1 MNPQND
7 TSTTAGKIA
16 DLQDRLAKS
25 RQPAGEDAVRA
36 VHNAGRLTA
45 RERVEALLDDGSFV
59 EIDALARHRS
69 KVFDLEK
76 ERPLTDG
83 VVTGHGT
90 IDGRPVCVFSQDAT
104 LFEGKIGETTGAKII
119 KVLELALKSGT
130 PVIGFYD
137 GAGARLKE
145 GIIALDMYSRI
156 LRLQTQASGVIPQIA
171 VVAGECRVR
180 RRHLHRRAG
189 FPVYGRQPRRG
200 GRGSGDR
207 HRPHRGSRRVRRTG
221 HGGRRAELPAL
232 Q

>member
-69 KVFDLEK
+69 KAFDLEK

-90 IDGRPVCVFSQDAT
+90 IDGRPVYVFSQDAT
-104 LFEGKIGETTGAKII
+104 LFDGKIREATGGKII
-119 KVLELALKSGT
+119 KVVEGAVTSG
-130 PVIGFYD
+130 PPGIAFFD
-137 GAGARLKE
+137 AAGPRLKG
-145 GIIALDMYSRI
+145 GIIALDMCCRI
-156 LRLQTQASGVIPQIA
+156 VRLQAQASGVIPQTA
-171 VVAGECRVR
+171 VVGGECR
-180 RRHLHRRAG
+180 
-189 FPVYGRQPRRG
+189 
-200 GRGSGDR
+200 GSQVHGIAMSDVVI
-207 HRPHRGSRRVRRTG
+207 SVCG
-221 HGGRRAELPAL
+221 H
-232 Q
+232 

>member
-16 DLQDRLAKS
+16 DLRDRLAKS

-69 KVFDLEK
+69 KAFDLEK

-83 VVTGHGT
+83 VVTSHGT
-90 IDGRPVCVFSQDAT
+90 IDGRPVCVCSQDAT
-104 LFEGKIGETTGAKII
+104 LFDGKIGETNGSKLI
-119 KVLELALKSGT
+119 KALALALKSGT

-137 GAGARLKE
+137 G
-145 GIIALDMYSRI
+145 
-156 LRLQTQASGVIPQIA
+156 
-171 VVAGECRVR
+171 
-180 RRHLHRRAG
+180 
-189 FPVYGRQPRRG
+189 
-200 GRGSGDR
+200 
-207 HRPHRGSRRVRRTG
+207 
-221 HGGRRAELPAL
+221 
-232 Q
+232 